1 MKQLNVYQA
10 KSHFSQLLEQ
20 VAQGESVTIAK
31 AGRPVAR
38 LIPLTSGSGG
48 NGFEFGCMAGEIT
61 ITDDFDAPLPDD
73 MLALFEG
80 GDA

>member
-1 MKQLNVYQA
+1 MRQINVYEA

-31 AGRPVAR
+31 SGKPVAR
-38 LIPLTSGSGG
+38 LVPLTSSPAG

-61 ITDDFDAPLPDD
+61 VADDFDAPLPDD
-73 MLALFEG
+73 MLALFEDG
-80 GDA
+80 EA